1 MALVPTIEEVKFIE
15 SAEAAPAMLAEA
27 SADLVEEPE
36 TKKTAEEQPKLLSP
50 PVVTGLSKL

>member
-1 MALVPTIEEVKFIE
+1 MPTIEKVKFIE
-15 SAEAAPAMLAEA
+15 SVKAAPAMLAEA

-36 TKKTAEEQPKLLSP
+36 TKKTGEEQPKLLSP